1 MSNEIQK
8 TVFTSELKQRFQ
20 SKEFMQEIRNFDK
33 AANQYYTKLSL
44 NPLPL
49 LSWDIFGQHYQKICS
64 FFNDLADFNILA
76 TKNNWKATTEIKKAL
91 LEKDQI
97 VVVTDPEL
105 NIVKASHN
113 IFHMNGYTQEEIIG
127 QKPKIFQGPE
137 TCKETTAY
145 ISKAISQRE
154 SFETTVLNYRK
165 DGSAYKCWIKGE
177 PIFDKKGKV
186 VHFIAYEKEVA

>member
-1 MSNEIQK
+1 
-8 TVFTSELKQRFQ
+8 
-20 SKEFMQEIRNFDK
+20 MQEIKNFDK
-33 AANQYYTKLSL
+33 AAKEYYTKLSL

-49 LSWDIFGQHYQKICS
+49 LSWDIFGQHYQKICA
-64 FFNDLADFNILA
+64 FFNDLKDFKVLA
-76 TKNNWKATTEIKKAL
+76 KDNNWKGTTDIKKAL

-113 IFHMNGYTQEEIIG
+113 IFDMNGYTQEEIIG
-127 QKPKIFQGPE
+127 QKPKIFQGPD
-137 TCKETTAY
+137 TCAKTTLY
-145 ISKAISQRE
+145 ISRSIKQQKA
-154 SFETTVLNYRK
+154 FETTVLNYRK
-165 DGSAYKCWIKGE
+165 DGSAYTCWIKGE

>member
-1 MSNEIQK
+1 
-8 TVFTSELKQRFQ
+8 
-20 SKEFMQEIRNFDK
+20 MQEIRNFDK
-33 AANQYYTKLSL
+33 AAKEYYTKLSL

-64 FFNDLADFNILA
+64 FFNDLTDFKILA
-76 TKNNWKATTEIKKAL
+76 ANNNWKATTDIKKAL

-113 IFHMNGYTQEEIIG
+113 IYDMNGYTQEEIVG

-137 TCKETTAY
+137 TCAETTQY
-145 ISKAISQRE
+145 ISNAIKQKK

-177 PIFDKKGKV
+177 PIYNKKGKV

>member
-1 MSNEIQK
+1 
-8 TVFTSELKQRFQ
+8 
-20 SKEFMQEIRNFDK
+20 MQEIINFDN
-33 AANQYYTKLSL
+33 AAEKYYTKLRL

-49 LSWDIFGQHYQKICS
+49 LSWDIFGQHYQKIGA
-64 FFNDLADFNILA
+64 FFNDLADFSVIA
-76 TKNNWKATTEIKKAL
+76 KHSNWKTPSEIKKAL

-113 IFHMNGYTQEEIIG
+113 IYDMNGYSQDELVG
-127 QKPKIFQGPE
+127 KKPKIFQGPD
-137 TCKETTAY
+137 TCKETTLY
-145 ISKAISQRE
+145 ISKAIRQQKA
-154 SFETTVLNYRK
+154 FEATVLNYRK

>member
-1 MSNEIQK
+1 MSFEIQK
-8 TVFTSELKQRFQ
+8 TVFTSKLKQRFQ
-20 SKEFMQEIRNFDK
+20 STDFMQEIRNFDK
-33 AANQYYTKLSL
+33 AAKQYYTKLSL